1 MILTDEWRRI
11 ATIAAKSLS
20 KAHILTYFQ
29 KTAILRFERGTLTVG
44 IPREFFRGWI
54 EQHAKMPILLAAREV
69 WPDCK
74 TVEFVVDGTLEEHSD
89 FDPRSILS
97 AQDAENF
104 KKGRKPKAP
113 ETPTKYVVSRDQI
126 GFARRFLSPDFT
138 FENFIVGDNN
148 VLAHAAATAVTREP
162 GKKYNPLFIFGGVGL
177 GKTHLLHAIGNKIA
191 EDNPDASI
199 FLMSTQNFIDE
210 VVTAVR
216 SGKGD
221 KIREKYRA
229 NDVFI
234 LDDIQFLAGKERTQE
249 ILFHV
254 FNDLL
259 HAKKQIIFSSDRA
272 PGELGGLEDRLVSR
286 FASGMIADIGAPD
299 FETRL
304 AILQTKMEEANIDF
318 PEKILDYTAEQ
329 LCGSIREL
337 IGVFNQM
344 VAHYEL
350 QGLLPSQTQVMN
362 IMKQRNRLL
371 RAEFDDLEQADSEQ
385 ADSLEEI
392 ARRTAEFFDVPVEK
406 LKSSSRLREYV
417 VPRQLAMW
425 IAHKK
430 LKESTHKIGNFFGG
444 RDHTS
449 VLSGIRRVE
458 KNRKLSTE
466 FWRQSNELRKK
477 LGF

>member
-1 MILTDEWRRI
+1 MILTDQWRQI

-29 KTAILRFERGTLTVG
+29 KTAILSFERGILTVG

-54 EQHAKMPILLAAREV
+54 EQNAKMPILVAAREV
-69 WPDCK
+69 WPECK
-74 TVEFVVDGTLEEHSD
+74 TVEFVVDGSLEESSD
-89 FDPRSILS
+89 FDPREILS
-97 AQDAENF
+97 QQEVDSF
-104 KKGRKPKAP
+104 KKRKPKAP
-113 ETPTKYVVSRDQI
+113 EEVTKYVVSRDQI
-126 GFARRFLSPDFT
+126 GFARRFLNPDFT

-148 VLAHAAATAVTREP
+148 ILAHAAATAVAREP
-162 GKKYNPLFIFGGVGL
+162 GKKYSPLFIFGGVGL

-191 EDNPDASI
+191 ENNPEAAI

-272 PGELGGLEDRLVSR
+272 PGELGGLEERLVSR
-286 FASGMIADIGAPD
+286 FSMGMIADIQAPD

-304 AILQTKMEEANIDF
+304 AILQTRMKEANIQF
-318 PEKILDYTAEQ
+318 PDKILDYTAEQ

-350 QGLLPSQTQVMN
+350 QGLLPSQAHVMN

-371 RAEFDDLEQADSEQ
+371 RAEFDEQEQADSEQ
-385 ADSLEEI
+385 ADCIEEI
-392 ARRTAEFFDVPVEK
+392 ARRTAEFFEVPLEK

-430 LKESTHKIGNFFGG
+430 LKEPMQKIGNYFGG